1 MGSKLQNVFDDI
13 KADDQLKESTKMFLK
28 NERRKA
34 ERRFHPQ
41 VFYRSFAAVCTI
53 LLLTLCAGGYYWA
66 GVPVSFVS
74 IDVNPSMELGLNR
87 FERVVSVAAYNPQGE
102 EVLQTLSLKGKKY
115 TDAIDAVVQ
124 SQAIK
129 RYLTDEAELVF
140 TVAAGGS
147 LEKVIEAGVENY
159 SKQSGHRCH
168 NVSVDMETAVLAH
181 DNDMSVGKYYAY
193 LQLSQYDSTVTL
205 DECRHMSMEEI
216 HGHLM
221 EHGQGGCQE
230 AGQNSANEES
240 TQSQGIEQENSECQG
255 MKQENSECQDMEQE
269 SSSHHREKH
278 HK

>member
-1 MGSKLQNVFDDI
+1 MGSKFQDAFDEI
-13 KADDQLKESTKMFLK
+13 KADDQLKEFTKTFLA

-66 GVPVSFVS
+66 RVPVSFVS

-87 FERVVSVAAYNPQGE
+87 FERVVSVTAYNPQGE
-102 EVLQTLSLKGKKY
+102 EILQTLSLKGKKY
-115 TDAIDAVVQ
+115 TDAIDMVVE

-147 LEKVIEAGVENY
+147 FEKVIEAGVENC
-159 SKQSGHRCH
+159 SKHSGHKCH
-168 NVSVDMETAVLAH
+168 NVSADMETAALAH
-181 DNDMSVGKYYAY
+181 DNGMSVGKYYAY

-205 DECRHMSMEEI
+205 EECRHMSMEEI

-240 TQSQGIEQENSECQG
+240 VEYQDMEWENGGCRG
-255 MKQENSECQDMEQE
+255 MEQE
-269 SSSHHREKH
+269 SGSHHRHKH